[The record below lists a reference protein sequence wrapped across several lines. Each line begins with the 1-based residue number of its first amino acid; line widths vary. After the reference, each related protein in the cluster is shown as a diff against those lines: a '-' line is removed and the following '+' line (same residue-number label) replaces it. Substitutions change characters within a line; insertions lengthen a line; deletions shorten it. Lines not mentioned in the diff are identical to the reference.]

1 MKRSQR
7 KKKTLRTGKGKE
19 EGSEM
24 QEVGVRQGGGAGT
37 KRKLTVESQGGEK
50 RKNYVFE

>member
-7 KKKTLRTGKGKE
+7 KKETLQTGKGKE

-24 QEVGVRQGGGAGT
+24 QEVGLR
-37 KRKLTVESQGGEK
+37 
-50 RKNYVFE
+50 